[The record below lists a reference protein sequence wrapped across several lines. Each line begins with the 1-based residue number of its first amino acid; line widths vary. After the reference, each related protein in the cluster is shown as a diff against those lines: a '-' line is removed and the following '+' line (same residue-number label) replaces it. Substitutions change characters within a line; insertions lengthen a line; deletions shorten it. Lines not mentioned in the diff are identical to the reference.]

1 MALVFHASYKN
12 NIFLS
17 AGERVIE
24 IINQHRQTVNSPMTR
39 GNIKLKSQINN
50 SGLFRGSISTI
61 EQRHAPQ
68 SSLRLITHKPES
80 LNKHWAPAATHTH
93 THTHTHTGWEEL
105 RLCVWHQK
113 TSIYLWLHWVWENMT
128 SYTCEWVF
136 SKAKNINKTEENA
149 VWNEQ
154 MSASEDIQT
163 SGVHIKQGWNKGIK
177 MMGLKLRIVPK

>member
-50 SGLFRGSISTI
+50 RGLFRGSISTI

-93 THTHTHTGWEEL
+93 THTWVEKSCGSVCGTRRPAFICDCTEL
-105 RLCVWHQK
+105 GKHDIV
-113 TSIYLWLHWVWENMT
+113 YLWD
-128 SYTCEWVF
+128 F
-136 SKAKNINKTEENA
+136 SKAKNILT
-149 VWNEQ
+149 
-154 MSASEDIQT
+154 
-163 SGVHIKQGWNKGIK
+163 KQRRMQFGLNKGLQVRIYRP
-177 MMGLKLRIVPK
+177 LELR